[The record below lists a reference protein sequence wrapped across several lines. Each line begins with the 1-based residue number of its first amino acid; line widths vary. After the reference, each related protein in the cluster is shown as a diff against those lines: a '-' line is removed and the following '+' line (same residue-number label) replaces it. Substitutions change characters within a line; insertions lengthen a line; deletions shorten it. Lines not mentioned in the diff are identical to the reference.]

1 MAGEMPA
8 INLGRC
14 SHSGSL
20 ALGQMMPPCQIT
32 LPVEQLGSVWRLP
45 NLNIVD
51 VNLQKTFA
59 VRGGHN
65 VTVRMNIFNAL
76 NANTIT
82 ARTMTSGPNFG
93 RTTGI
98 LQPRIAELALSYR
111 F

>member
-1 MAGEMPA
+1 MTVRVNYEHRSGNPQRRTA
-8 INLGRC
+8 IFRGGR
-14 SHSGSL
+14 
-20 ALGQMMPPCQIT
+20 QIPQIT

-51 VNLQKTFA
+51 VNLQKTFP
-59 VRGGHN
+59 VRGGPDA
-65 VTVRMNIFNAL
+65 TVRMNIFNAL